1 MRTSPA
7 SWLAA
12 LLAWALAPVVTP
24 QAVFSSVQQM
34 GKLVSLEK
42 SILSELRKQAD
53 SLTTALADIEK
64 YVKEVS
70 DVYRECGDE
79 ECSEEET
86 EKILGNPIHNYQL
99 LRRVTVTWK
108 KVVKSIESVDT
119 KQAVTNLRKTKKSQM
134 RQLPGDEDLALA
146 ARSLT
151 NLQEVYQLRPR
162 DLARGRLLGA
172 DTGAALS
179 TQDLVYLATTAAAQ
193 HRPAAAVALLEE
205 AAATLEAGNVTGGH
219 RASVE
224 SLLARERSKV
234 QPRRAEARYKLG
246 QVPAQT
252 TDPAQL
258 TTAGDKENYE
268 ALCRGQQ
275 LLPASVARGLLC
287 WYSARGDPYYTL
299 HPLAVEEAHPRPHQ
313 VLVLHHL
320 LSAREA
326 DQVAALATRGMKQ
339 SGIGRD
345 KQLSSLRQSQSHWVE
360 DGKHPLVDSL
370 SARSDIII

>member
-53 SLTTALADIEK
+53 SLSTALADIEK

-119 KQAVTNLRKTKKSQM
+119 KQAVANLRKTKKSQM

-146 ARSLT
+146 ARALT

-193 HRPAAAVALLEE
+193 HRPSSAVALLEE
-205 AAATLEAGNVTGGH
+205 AAAMLDTVA
-219 RASVE
+219 
-224 SLLARERSKV
+224 
-234 QPRRAEARYKLG
+234 
-246 QVPAQT
+246 QV
-252 TDPAQL
+252 
-258 TTAGDKENYE
+258 
-268 ALCRGQQ
+268 CR
-275 LLPASVARGLLC
+275 
-287 WYSARGDPYYTL
+287 
-299 HPLAVEEAHPRPHQ
+299 
-313 VLVLHHL
+313 
-320 LSAREA
+320 
-326 DQVAALATRGMKQ
+326 
-339 SGIGRD
+339 
-345 KQLSSLRQSQSHWVE
+345 
-360 DGKHPLVDSL
+360 
-370 SARSDIII
+370 